1 MYCSQ
6 CGTQIPDEAAFCP
19 ACGARSA
26 AHPAATPAAPAPT
39 RRRWPF
45 VLAAAG
51 ACGVVLLVLL
61 VVVTM
66 RGGSGGGGGNDNEEG
81 GAVITTALIPSSTAT
96 PAVTKTPTPRPTG
109 SVAQGSNSVHL
120 LIPSIN
126 VDTSVAMEVVPS
138 NGEMPEPRDGEVVW
152 YDFSKLPGFGGRPCE
167 GGNTVLSGKVGT
179 LDEGWVLRDLA
190 SLSVG
195 AEIVLRLDDGIECKF
210 SVQSNRLV
218 DRSSS
223 SWNEIVSETA
233 EESLT
238 IISATDFQGKKV
250 VVTAIRGS

>member
-1 MYCSQ
+1 MYCPQ

-19 ACGARSA
+19 ACGSPTAVHA
-26 AHPAATPAAPAPT
+26 VTTPPAPAPT
-39 RRRWPF
+39 RRHLPY
-45 VLAAAG
+45 VLAAIG
-51 ACGVVLLVLL
+51 ICIVVLMAVL
-61 VVVTM
+61 VVGSM
-66 RGGSGGGGGNDNEEG
+66 RGGGGNRNADEQVE
-81 GAVITTALIPSSTAT
+81 ALATSAPVPSSTAT
-96 PAVTKTPTPRPTG
+96 PAATKTRTPRPTG
-109 SVAQGSNSVHL
+109 SVAQGSNLVRLS
-120 LIPSIN
+120 IPSIN

-179 LDEGWVLRDLA
+179 LDESWVLRDLA

-223 SWNEIVSETA
+223 SWNEITSETA
-233 EESLT
+233 KESLT

>member
-26 AHPAATPAAPAPT
+26 AHPAATPITPAPT
-39 RRRWPF
+39 RRRLPY
-45 VLAAAG
+45 VLAATG
-51 ACGVVLLVLL
+51 ICVVVLIAVL
-61 VVVTM
+61 VVGSM
-66 RGGSGGGGGNDNEEG
+66 RGGGGSRNADEQA
-81 GAVITTALIPSSTAT
+81 GALATSAPVPSSTAT
-96 PAVTKTPTPRPTG
+96 PAATKTPTPRPTG
-109 SVAQGSNSVHL
+109 SVAQGGNSVHL
-120 LIPSIN
+120 SIPSIN
-126 VDTSVAMEVVPS
+126 VDTSVAKEVVPS

-179 LDEGWVLRDLA
+179 LDESWVLHDLA

-195 AEIVLRLDDGIECKF
+195 AEIFLRLDDGIECKF

-223 SWNEIVSETA
+223 SWNEIASETA